1 MSVASSMLA
10 AVAIAV
16 ISGCSGGGEALPP
29 PGKLSIAST
38 SLSSGQVSTAYSA
51 TLAAAG
57 GTPPYRWSVS
67 SGALPAGLTL
77 AAATGVISGTP
88 TTTENAEAVTLQVSD
103 SGTPRQ
109 SSSQTLRLTISPA
122 TLRLATSSLPS
133 GQVSIAYSATLAAS
147 GGTPPYQWSVSSGA
161 LPPGLTLA
169 AATGVISGTP
179 ATAENAVAV
188 TLQVSDSGTPHQSTS
203 HSLGVTISPMMLRVA
218 TTSLPSGQVS
228 AAYSA
233 TLAASGGTPP
243 FRWSVSSGALPP
255 GLTLAAATGVI
266 SGTPTTAEDVK
277 TVTIQVSDAWT
288 PRQSSSQSL
297 SVAISPPTLLI
308 TTTSL
313 PSGQV
318 GTAYNA
324 TLAASGGTPPY
335 QWSVSSG
342 ALPPGLTLAAATGV
356 ISGTPTRTEI
366 AEAVTVQVSDAG
378 TPRQS
383 SSHLLSAMISPA
395 TLRVTTTS
403 LPSGQVGSAYTA
415 TLAASGGTPPYQWS
429 VWGGALPPGLT
440 LAAATGVISGS
451 PTMAENAEAVT
462 LQVSDSGTPR
472 QSSSQSL
479 GVTISPTKLRVATTS
494 LPAGKVGS
502 PYSSMLGASGGTPP
516 YQWSISSGTLPM
528 GLTLASTG
536 VISGT
541 PAAAAN
547 AIPVTFEVADSGTP
561 AQIGYTPGA
570 LTVNP
575 ENITVSIAP
584 AGAALTVTQVA
595 TLAAT
600 TNDFAGV
607 SWSIS
612 PSGGGLSSTQSLNS
626 VPIQLTAPGAA
637 GVYLLTATSVTDP
650 TQSASIPVAVTDLAG
665 VFTYHN
671 DLARDGV
678 NGQEYALTP
687 SNVAAGF
694 GKIFSCTVDGAV
706 YSQPLWVANLTVGG
720 AQHNVV
726 FIATAHDSL
735 FAFDADASP
744 CVKLWQVSLIDAA
757 HGATPGETTVPSGPA
772 GYLVGNGSG
781 DITPEVGVIGTPVI
795 DSASGTLYVVSK
807 STVTVFGTP
816 LFYQRLHAID
826 PTTGLEKA
834 SSPVVIQGS
843 YPGSGDGA
851 SMDTW
856 SARQQNQRAGLVFV
870 NGTVYIA
877 WGSHEDEP
885 PYYGW
890 IMGYRY
896 GASGFTQVAVF
907 NVTPNVQYGGI
918 WMSGAA
924 PSADS
929 SGNLYL
935 VTGNGGFDV
944 TNTSPPNNDYGDSFL
959 ELSINASSASPQSAA
974 FSISQWFTPSDQQTD
989 DADDLDFGS
998 SGAVVLADV
1007 VAGNPPA
1014 TVHLVVGGGKDG
1026 NLYVLDRDRLGGYGD
1041 VNAWEE
1047 IGTGYEL
1054 YSTAAFWNDTI
1065 YVAPAVG
1072 PLTSYSLTTSGTS
1085 VEFQLEYVAT
1095 SPTGGYGWPGAT
1107 PSVSAS
1113 GTTNAIIWA
1122 LDSGLYCTN
1131 RSHGCGSAVLHAYDP
1146 ANQLNEIW
1154 NSSLAADGAD
1164 AAGNAVKF
1172 TVPTIANGKVY
1183 VGSRGNNTGGATAS
1197 TAIPGELDVYGL
1209 KSN

>member
-1 MSVASSMLA
+1 
-10 AVAIAV
+10 
-16 ISGCSGGGEALPP
+16 
-29 PGKLSIAST
+29 
-38 SLSSGQVSTAYSA
+38 
-51 TLAAAG
+51 
-57 GTPPYRWSVS
+57 
-67 SGALPAGLTL
+67 
-77 AAATGVISGTP
+77 
-88 TTTENAEAVTLQVSD
+88 
-103 SGTPRQ
+103 
-109 SSSQTLRLTISPA
+109 
-122 TLRLATSSLPS
+122 
-133 GQVSIAYSATLAAS
+133 
-147 GGTPPYQWSVSSGA
+147 
-161 LPPGLTLA
+161 
-169 AATGVISGTP
+169 
-179 ATAENAVAV
+179 
-188 TLQVSDSGTPHQSTS
+188 
-203 HSLGVTISPMMLRVA
+203 
-218 TTSLPSGQVS
+218 
-228 AAYSA
+228 
-233 TLAASGGTPP
+233 
-243 FRWSVSSGALPP
+243 
-255 GLTLAAATGVI
+255 
-266 SGTPTTAEDVK
+266 
-277 TVTIQVSDAWT
+277 
-288 PRQSSSQSL
+288 
-297 SVAISPPTLLI
+297 
-308 TTTSL
+308 
-313 PSGQV
+313 
-318 GTAYNA
+318 
-324 TLAASGGTPPY
+324 
-335 QWSVSSG
+335 
-342 ALPPGLTLAAATGV
+342 
-356 ISGTPTRTEI
+356 
-366 AEAVTVQVSDAG
+366 
-378 TPRQS
+378 
-383 SSHLLSAMISPA
+383 
-395 TLRVTTTS
+395 
-403 LPSGQVGSAYTA
+403 
-415 TLAASGGTPPYQWS
+415 
-429 VWGGALPPGLT
+429 
-440 LAAATGVISGS
+440 
-451 PTMAENAEAVT
+451 
-462 LQVSDSGTPR
+462 
-472 QSSSQSL
+472 
-479 GVTISPTKLRVATTS
+479 
-494 LPAGKVGS
+494 
-502 PYSSMLGASGGTPP
+502 
-516 YQWSISSGTLPM
+516 
-528 GLTLASTG
+528 
-536 VISGT
+536 
-541 PAAAAN
+541 
-547 AIPVTFEVADSGTP
+547 
-561 AQIGYTPGA
+561 
-570 LTVNP
+570 
-575 ENITVSIAP
+575 
-584 AGAALTVTQVA
+584 
-595 TLAAT
+595 
-600 TNDFAGV
+600 
-607 SWSIS
+607 
-612 PSGGGLSSTQSLNS
+612 
-626 VPIQLTAPGAA
+626 
-637 GVYLLTATSVTDP
+637 
-650 TQSASIPVAVTDLAG
+650 
-665 VFTYHN
+665 
-671 DLARDGV
+671 
-678 NGQEYALTP
+678 
-687 SNVAAGF
+687 
-694 GKIFSCTVDGAV
+694 
-706 YSQPLWVANLTVGG
+706 
-720 AQHNVV
+720 
-726 FIATAHDSL
+726 
-735 FAFDADASP
+735 
-744 CVKLWQVSLIDAA
+744 
-757 HGATPGETTVPSGPA
+757 
-772 GYLVGNGSG
+772 
-781 DITPEVGVIGTPVI
+781 
-795 DSASGTLYVVSK
+795 
-807 STVTVFGTP
+807 
-816 LFYQRLHAID
+816 
-826 PTTGLEKA
+826 
-834 SSPVVIQGS
+834 
-843 YPGSGDGA
+843 
-851 SMDTW
+851 MDTW